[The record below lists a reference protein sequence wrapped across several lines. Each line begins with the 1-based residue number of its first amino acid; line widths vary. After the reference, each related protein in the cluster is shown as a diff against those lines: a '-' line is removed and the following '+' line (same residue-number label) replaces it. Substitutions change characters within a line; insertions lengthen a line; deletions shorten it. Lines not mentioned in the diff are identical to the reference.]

1 MVILQ
6 KEKDALIV
14 IFVSHFLKTQTLT
27 GRLKILDRYIVKK
40 FLGTFFFALA
50 LIISV
55 AVIFDISEKLDDFLE
70 REAPLRAIV
79 FDYYLNF
86 IPYFANLFSPLFV
99 FISVIFFTS
108 RMASQTEIV
117 AILNSGVSFN
127 RMLRPYLIAATI
139 IASLSFYLNG
149 WVIPHS
155 AKTKLA
161 FENIYIKNP
170 FVYKNRN
177 IHRQIK
183 PGEYIYFESYDNRNN
198 VGYLFSLEKFSD
210 QRLTYKLLADR
221 LAWDSVKNKWT
232 LENYYVRRINGLNE
246 TLQRGTR
253 LDTTFSF
260 LPKEFNRR
268 INFVEGMDQ
277 NELSAFIAEEKMRG
291 SELIPVYEVEKYKR
305 ISYPFAT
312 FILTIIGV
320 SLSSRKVRGGIG
332 FQIGAGVLLSFSY
345 IMFMQVSTTFS
356 TNGNMPAM
364 ISVWIPNIIYA
375 FIAWYLL
382 KKAPK

>member
-1 MVILQ
+1 M
-6 KEKDALIV
+6 
-14 IFVSHFLKTQTLT
+14 
-27 GRLKILDRYIVKK
+27 
-40 FLGTFFFALA
+40 
-50 LIISV
+50 IIAV
-55 AVIFDISEKLDDFLE
+55 AVVFDISEKLDDFLE
-70 REAPLRAIV
+70 REAPLRAII

-127 RMLRPYLIAATI
+127 RLLRPYLIAATI
-139 IASLSFYLNG
+139 IAALSFYFNG

-155 AKTKLA
+155 AKGKLA

-170 FVYKNRN
+170 FLYKNRN

-183 PGEYIYFESYDNRNN
+183 PGEYIYFESYDNRVNT
-198 VGYLFSLEKFSD
+198 GYLFSFEKFSN
-210 QRLTYKLLADR
+210 QKLTYKLLADR
-221 LAWDSVKNKWT
+221 LVWDSVKNKWSA
-232 LENYYVRRINGLNE
+232 ENYYIRKINGMNE
-246 TLQRGTR
+246 SLERGMR
-253 LDTTFSF
+253 LDTLFGF
-260 LPKEFNRR
+260 FPQEFNRR

-277 NELSAFIAEEKMRG
+277 NELSKFIAEEKMRG

-305 ISYPFAT
+305 VSYPFAT

-332 FQIGAGVLLSFSY
+332 LQIGAGVLLSFTY
-345 IMFMQVSTTFS
+345 IMFMQITTTFS
-356 TNGNMPAM
+356 TNGNMPAI